1 MGGYT
6 DVPNAEEEEL
16 IEGIS
21 QLQFEDGT
29 LITLVDKEM
38 DVWEDTDGNRYN
50 SEGVPLEV

>member
-6 DVPNAEEEEL
+6 DVPNTEEEL